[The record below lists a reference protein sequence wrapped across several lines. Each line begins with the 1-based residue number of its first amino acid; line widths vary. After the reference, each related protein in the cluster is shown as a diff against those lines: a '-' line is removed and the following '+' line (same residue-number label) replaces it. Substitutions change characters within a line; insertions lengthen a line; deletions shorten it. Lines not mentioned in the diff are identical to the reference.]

1 MHLPRADALLLYCC
15 SLLLFFPRPNSALSW
30 GFRHQARGGANSI
43 QPLSTDH
50 AVPQA
55 NHQGHR
61 LSNMFTM
68 ALNELQ
74 ELESEPLCH
83 RIAARLLVNNCHLLD
98 GQDEA
103 TVHLDSGRAA
113 RDFVDSY
120 AASLAICDL
129 ERGSFAIPS
138 NCFKF
143 REPAL
148 AALPVPKHPHLHVST
163 PEIDNCL
170 EGLAQSDSAW
180 NTWVSYRH
188 KALRF
193 CEVARAE
200 NEKDQSIHL
209 HKRVTKIL
217 ERLASQIELE
227 LEKKLQTFSR
237 TVIETAHSVDSFAV
251 QVDQLGVEL
260 GIVMTRLHHTA
271 AESTTA
277 TEGGLEVAK
286 NLQLLLTLLLR
297 TTMDATAEVAASH
310 ETALQVI
317 SKSAKQELEILTSVL
332 SAALASSASLQHQID
347 ATQIRT
353 KEILQNQADVEA
365 GMEKLEQIADDLL
378 DKFGDHEGRLDEA
391 QRKAA
396 HLLETLD
403 AVTVSATSFG
413 SSIFGGLKLSAAWP
427 YIICPVASL
436 IMGSY
441 RLEPS
446 IGRNLW
452 LVGIGEM
459 VGFLISSAR
468 HYADAA
474 LPIFAK
480 SMQRDDVLNR
490 SFDIDTFSK
499 GLNNPA
505 DVAHLRRNIHSSY

>member
-1 MHLPRADALLLYCC
+1 LSGLHSFVASSSKICTLAQPQLGLLLQTRYFYFFSSTKFDPSHPKQFQRLRKLSRSLGSLAFSTLQLASPQVAGNMHLPRVDVLLLHCC
-15 SLLLFFPRPNSALSW
+15 SLLLFFPRLSSALSW
-30 GFRHQARGGANSI
+30 GLRHQARGGDGTCLKTLMELLIVLSGGPNSV

-50 AVPQA
+50 ATSQA
-55 NHQGHR
+55 NHQGQR

-200 NEKDQSIHL
+200 NEK
-209 HKRVTKIL
+209 
-217 ERLASQIELE
+217 
-227 LEKKLQTFSR
+227 
-237 TVIETAHSVDSFAV
+237 
-251 QVDQLGVEL
+251 
-260 GIVMTRLHHTA
+260 
-271 AESTTA
+271 
-277 TEGGLEVAK
+277 
-286 NLQLLLTLLLR
+286 
-297 TTMDATAEVAASH
+297 
-310 ETALQVI
+310 
-317 SKSAKQELEILTSVL
+317 
-332 SAALASSASLQHQID
+332 
-347 ATQIRT
+347 
-353 KEILQNQADVEA
+353 
-365 GMEKLEQIADDLL
+365 
-378 DKFGDHEGRLDEA
+378 GR
-391 QRKAA
+391 
-396 HLLETLD
+396 
-403 AVTVSATSFG
+403 
-413 SSIFGGLKLSAAWP
+413 
-427 YIICPVASL
+427 
-436 IMGSY
+436 
-441 RLEPS
+441 
-446 IGRNLW
+446 
-452 LVGIGEM
+452 
-459 VGFLISSAR
+459 
-468 HYADAA
+468 
-474 LPIFAK
+474 
-480 SMQRDDVLNR
+480 
-490 SFDIDTFSK
+490 
-499 GLNNPA
+499 
-505 DVAHLRRNIHSSY
+505 